1 MHIGF
6 LGTGRM
12 GTELVSRL
20 IGAGHTVT
28 VWNRTGER
36 TAAAARAGA
45 TVADTPA
52 DAIAD
57 ADLVMTCLFGPAT
70 VTEVVLEGDWMPE
83 GAVWADITT
92 ISPDDA
98 AREDAWAQGRGVR
111 FVHTP
116 VVGTLAPARAGTLG
130 VYVGGTDAQARSLV
144 SKAVA
149 AYADPQRLV
158 EVDTPAEAATAK
170 LLANLAL
177 VTTAQGVAEA
187 LRLGTSQGLSAERVL
202 DLLDKTSLAWMAQ
215 FKRDFALGRDTA
227 DAQFTTNAIAKDAGL
242 MLHSS
247 ALPLPATTAGLEALI
262 AVQRDGR
269 GEDDFS
275 AMIAAENPALKK

>member
-1 MHIGF
+1 
-6 LGTGRM
+6 M